1 MAESENNG
9 AERRTVTLT
18 LDDDSVV
25 TCMILSVF
33 PVGEKK
39 YIALLP
45 LAEDGNP
52 APDAETY
59 VYRYIE
65 HGPGEY
71 PELASIESDEEYNKV
86 AYAFTLSLDD
96 KNSEL

>member
-1 MAESENNG
+1 MAETEKNDTN
-9 AERRTVTLT
+9 RRTVTLT
-18 LDDDSVV
+18 LDDDTVV
-25 TCMILSVF
+25 TCMILSIF
-33 PVGEKK
+33 PVGQKK

-45 LAEDGNP
+45 LADDGNP

-65 HGPGEY
+65 HGPGED
-71 PELASIESDEEYNKV
+71 PDLESIESDEEYNEV

-96 KNSEL
+96 ETSEL